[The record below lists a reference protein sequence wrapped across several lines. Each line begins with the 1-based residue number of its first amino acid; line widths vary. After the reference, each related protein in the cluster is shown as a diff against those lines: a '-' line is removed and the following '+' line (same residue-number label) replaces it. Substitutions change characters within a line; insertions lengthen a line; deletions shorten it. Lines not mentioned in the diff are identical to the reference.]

1 MKKTMMYLPE
11 DMHRWLAGEAEA
23 RGVSMAEI
31 VREAVGEY
39 QAKGETAET
48 PKLGVASLI
57 GLIDVP
63 DGPTDLVE
71 RMDEY
76 EAEYYKPG
84 GLYDQE
90 HGYVPP
96 GEELKRGYI
105 VLPPK
110 EEGSPE

>member
-1 MKKTMMYLPE
+1 VKKTMMYLPE

-23 RGVSMAEI
+23 RGTSMAEI

-39 QAKGETAET
+39 QAKTGTAAT
-48 PKLGVASLI
+48 PKRGVAAFI
-57 GLIDVP
+57 GLIDDP

-110 EEGSPE
+110 KDAAE

>member
-11 DMHRWLAGEAEA
+11 DMHRWLVGEAAA
-23 RGVSMAEI
+23 RGVSMAEV
-31 VREAVGEY
+31 VREAVGQY
-39 QAKGETAET
+39 QAKAHDEVT
-48 PKLGVASLI
+48 PKRGVASLI

-76 EAEYYKPG
+76 EAEYYKQG

-90 HGYVPP
+90 HGYAPP

-110 EEGSPE
+110 EDAAE